1 MDNIDQETIDTRSD
15 RAVVNIST
23 LLSQKAKIQSYKR
36 AVVYPVTRDSNGHR
50 AYAHLTFLQLE
61 KQTDML
67 AAGLTKIGLRH
78 GDKTALMVGP
88 GPDFF
93 IITFALFK
101 IGAIPVIVDAGM
113 GINSMLRCLQESQPR
128 VFIGMPKAHLL
139 RIMFPK
145 YFKSVQTCVT
155 VGKRWFW
162 GGFKLTQLCPGQWEP
177 FQTADTHRDDMAA
190 ILFTTGSTGP
200 PKGTVYTHGNFDA
213 QVRHIQAHFQ
223 IMPEEIDLPTF
234 PLFALFD
241 PALGMTAVI
250 PDMDPTKPAMVN
262 PENIIEPILDH
273 GVTNMF
279 ASPALLNRVG
289 RYGKNNN
296 IKLPSLYRVVSA
308 GAPVHPSNIEQFSV
322 MLNEDTQ
329 IHTPY
334 GATEAVPVISI
345 GSHEILS
352 KTRQLS
358 EQGFGNCIGLPL
370 EGIDVRL
377 IKVSDEPISEWNDEL
392 EMPQGD
398 IGEIIVK
405 GDLVTREYYNRP
417 DSTVL
422 AKIADGDGFW
432 HRMGDLGWMDKT
444 GRVWFCGRKNHR
456 VITENGT
463 LYSIP
468 CEAIFNNHPRV
479 MRSALVGLGAPP
491 SQKPVIVIELEEN
504 DPGKDKQALTHELLT
519 MARENPLT
527 ETIDTILF
535 KKKLPV
541 DIRHN
546 SKIFLEK
553 LAEWA
558 EGKVGKYCV

>member
-1 MDNIDQETIDTRSD
+1 MDNMDQEKIGNLSCKN
-15 RAVVNIST
+15 VFNIST
-23 LLSQKAKIQSYKR
+23 LLSQKTKIHPYKR
-36 AVVYPVTRDSNGHR
+36 AVVYPVTRDINGRR

-67 AAGLTKIGLRH
+67 AAGLTKAGIGR
-78 GDKTALMVGP
+78 GDRTALMVGP

-93 IITFALFK
+93 AITFALFK
-101 IGAIPVIVDAGM
+101 LGAVPVVVDPGM
-113 GINSMLRCLQESQPR
+113 GVTGMLRCLQQSQPR
-128 VFIGMPKAHLL
+128 VFIGMAKAHML

-145 YFKSVQTCVT
+145 YFKSVKISIT

-162 GGFKLTQLCPGQWEP
+162 GGIKLNRLIPGFWEP
-177 FQTADTHRDDMAA
+177 FQAAETDRDEMAA

-200 PKGTVYTHGNFDA
+200 AKGAVYNHGNFGA
-213 QVRHIQAHFQ
+213 QIRHIQDHFQ
-223 IMPEEIDLPTF
+223 ISPEEIDLPTF

-250 PDMDPTKPAMVN
+250 PDMDPTKPSQVN
-262 PENIIEPILDH
+262 PQNIIEPILDH
-273 GVTNMF
+273 GVTNIF

-289 RYGKNNN
+289 RYGKAMD
-296 IKLPSLYRVVSA
+296 IKLPTLKRVVSA

-322 MLNEDTQ
+322 MLNEDTE

-334 GATEAVPVISI
+334 GATEAVPVTSI
-345 GSHEILS
+345 GSHEILYS
-352 KTRQLS
+352 TKQLS
-358 EQGFGNCIGLPL
+358 EQGFGNCIGNPL
-370 EGIDVRL
+370 EGIEVRL
-377 IKVSDEPISEWNDEL
+377 VKISDDPISQWDDDL
-392 EMPQGD
+392 EIPQGD
-398 IGEIIVK
+398 IGEIVVK
-405 GDLVTREYYNRP
+405 GDLVTKEYYNQP
-417 DSTVL
+417 DLTAL
-422 AKIADGDGFW
+422 AKIADEDGFW

-444 GRVWFCGRKNHR
+444 GRIWFCGRKNHR

-479 MRSALVGLGAPP
+479 FQSALVGIGTPP
-491 SQKPVIVIELEEN
+491 AQKPVIVIELEEN
-504 DPGKDKQALTHELLT
+504 DPGTDHQSLTHELLT
-519 MARENPLT
+519 LARENPLT
-527 ETIDTILF
+527 ENIDTILF

-546 SKIFLEK
+546 SKIFREK

-558 EGKVGKYCV
+558 SGKVR